1 MSSRPG
7 RETSNPCNKWHYH
20 YYSKM
25 ASTRHKFRAF
35 KLSLSKISPKGLF
48 ARSLL
53 IIVLPIALMQI
64 MVTYVFFD
72 LHWGQVSKFLS
83 ESAAGDVAYITQN
96 YLKNPTPSNLAT
108 LQQEAQSNLRLSV
121 ALQENAELPKFQRK
135 AKILAL
141 DRTINAALRST
152 LKNEYWYDTVR
163 YPDYVDIRVKIPNGV
178 LRFLAYRDRVFASTG
193 GIFFLWVVG
202 ASVLLATVSV
212 LFIRN
217 QVRPIER
224 LANAAESFGRGESVE
239 LRLAGSREIR
249 RASQAFLEMRARIA
263 RHIEQRTNILAGV
276 SHDLRT
282 PLTRLKLELAM
293 MADSEELR
301 AAKSDL
307 KLMEEMLDEYLAFA
321 RGQWAE
327 GTEEIDLAQIAKAV
341 FEKVARNHSN
351 ITSSEIENPM
361 IISGRAVS
369 LERLITNLV
378 DNALS
383 YGNNAQISCNQDE
396 RFAYVVI
403 DDDGPGLAKSDRERA
418 MNPFTRLDSS
428 RNQNKKGVGLGL
440 SIARDIA
447 HSHGGEIILE
457 NSPMGGLRAILRLPN
472 AEKAI
477 G

>member
-1 MSSRPG
+1 
-7 RETSNPCNKWHYH
+7 
-20 YYSKM
+20 M
-25 ASTRHKFRAF
+25 ALPKRKIRAF
-35 KLSLSKISPKGLF
+35 QISLSKISPKGLF

-64 MVTYVFFD
+64 LVTYVFFD

-83 ESAAGDVAYITQN
+83 EGAAGNVAYITQN
-96 YLKNPTPSNLAT
+96 YLKNPTQKNLED
-108 LQQEAQSNLRLSV
+108 LRIEAQSNLRISV
-121 ALQENAELPKFQRK
+121 ALQENAQLPKYQRM
-135 AKILAL
+135 AKIPAL
-141 DRTINAALRST
+141 DRTLNAALKAN
-152 LKNEYWYDTVR
+152 LKNEYWFDTVR
-163 YPDYVDIRVKIPNGV
+163 YPDYVDIRVKIPQGV

-193 GIFFLWVVG
+193 GIFFLWLVG

-239 LRLAGSREIR
+239 LKLAGSREIR
-249 RASQAFLEMRARIA
+249 RASQAFLDMRDRIA

-293 MADSEELR
+293 MSDSEELN
-301 AAKSDL
+301 AAKADL

-327 GTEEIDLAQIAKAV
+327 GTDEIDIAQITRSV
-341 FEKVARNHSN
+341 FEKISRNHQN
-351 ITSSEIENPM
+351 LTFERIDKELRIM
-361 IISGRAVS
+361 GRAVS
-369 LERLITNLV
+369 LERLLTNLI

-383 YGNNAQISCNQDE
+383 YGKNANISCGSDE
-396 RFAYVVI
+396 KYVYVII
-403 DDDGPGLAKSDRERA
+403 DDDGPGIAKADKEKA
-418 MNPFTRLDSS
+418 LNPFTRLDAS

-457 NSPMGGLRAILRLPN
+457 DSPLGGLRAKLRLP
-472 AEKAI
+472 KV
-477 G
+477 